1 VTNASSTPARGAT
14 ARLLLPLLW
23 RGQARS
29 DLVWLIA
36 RLLFALNWAFNA
48 FPGKYRARWYQQEFS
63 QHVGY
68 FAHGNPWPPAH
79 AFLQDVVL
87 AHPAFFAGMSAAG
100 ETAAA
105 LLLLLP
111 VTTRLGGAVAAAVG
125 LSYSIASN
133 WINLG
138 YVVHNGSFALLGL
151 LFLVL
156 GGWLPRTT
164 SRRARWLFIVL
175 GAVGLGLAFPMAFRW
190 EGVLSALPWAAAALA
205 LLVHGVLDHAHGGG
219 T

>member
-1 VTNASSTPARGAT
+1 M
-14 ARLLLPLLW
+14 ARLLPSLLW

-29 DLVWLIA
+29 DPVWLAA

-48 FPGKYRARWYQQEFS
+48 YPGKYQARWYQQEFT
-63 QHVGY
+63 QRVGY
-68 FAHGNPWPPAH
+68 FARGNPWPPAQV
-79 AFLQDVVL
+79 FLQDVVL
-87 AHPAFFAGMSAAG
+87 THSALFAGMSAAG

-105 LLLLLP
+105 VLLLLP

-125 LSYSIASN
+125 LSYSLSSD
-133 WINLG
+133 WVNLG

-151 LFLVL
+151 LFLAL

-164 SRRARWLFIVL
+164 GRWGRWVFVLL
-175 GAVGLGLAFPMAFRW
+175 GAVGLALAFPMAFRW
-190 EGVLSALPWAAAALA
+190 EGVLPALPWTAAALA
-205 LLVHGVLDHAHGGG
+205 LLVHGILDRAQGGG